1 MSTAKSAYVV
11 GSGPNGLT
19 AAIMLARAG
28 VRTTVLEAQSTIGGG
43 TRSAELTLRG
53 FHHDVC
59 SAVHPLGISSPAF
72 RSFPLAEHG
81 LEWVQPPVPLA
92 HPLDNEPPA
101 LLMRSIDRT
110 AESLGRDAV
119 AWRATL
125 APIVREWDVIVPG
138 ILRPPVRVPRH
149 PFALAPLGVLAPWP
163 AASAAR
169 FLFRTER
176 ARALFA
182 GVAAHAVIPLERT
195 PSGAFG
201 WVLTAAGH
209 AVGWPVPRGGSQA
222 IANALASYFRSL
234 GGEIVA
240 ETPVRSLDEVRDR
253 DMVLLDVTPRQLLE
267 IAGDRLTPKYRN
279 KLRSF
284 RYGPGVFKMDWA
296 LDGPI
301 PWAAPECSQAATVH
315 LGGTLDEIAE
325 AERAPWEGYVPERP
339 FVLLAQP
346 SLFDPSRAPAG
357 KHTAWAYCHVQN
369 GSIVD
374 MSERI
379 EAQVERF
386 APGFGSRILARVCMN
401 TAELQGRD
409 ENLQGGDIGGG
420 AVLLR
425 QLLFRPTA
433 SLYRTS
439 AKGVY
444 LCSSSTPP
452 GGGVH
457 GMCGYHAAVC
467 ALKDS
472 GLQVV

>member
-1 MSTAKSAYVV
+1 
-11 GSGPNGLT
+11 
-19 AAIMLARAG
+19 MLVRAG
-28 VRTTVLEAQSTIGGG
+28 VRSTVLEAQPTIGGG
-43 TRSAELTLRG
+43 TRTADLTLPG

-72 RSFPLAEHG
+72 RSFPLSCHG
-81 LEWVQPPVPLA
+81 LEWIQPPVPLA
-92 HPLDNEPPA
+92 HPLDNGSAA
-101 LLMRSIDRT
+101 LLLRSIHQT
-110 AESLGRDAV
+110 AEALGPDAP
-119 AWRATL
+119 AWRAALTPL
-125 APIVREWDVIVPG
+125 AREWDKIVPG
-138 ILRPPVRVPRH
+138 ILRPPVSLPRH
-149 PFALAPLGVLAPWP
+149 PFALAPLGALALWP
-163 AASAAR
+163 AASIAR
-169 FLFRTER
+169 LLFRTER

-182 GVAAHAVIPLERT
+182 GVAAHSVVPLEKT
-195 PSGAFG
+195 PSAAFG
-201 WVLTAAGH
+201 WVLSAAGH
-209 AVGWPVPRGGSQA
+209 AVGWPVPRGGSQS
-222 IANALASYFRSL
+222 IAGALASYFQSL

-240 ETPVRSLDEVRDR
+240 ATPVRSFDQIRDR
-253 DMVLLDVTPRQLLE
+253 DLVLLDVTPRQLIE
-267 IAGDRLTPKYRN
+267 IAGDRLTPEYTK

-301 PWAAPECSQAATVH
+301 PWSAPECAQAGTVH
-315 LGGTLDEIAE
+315 LGGTLEEIAE
-325 AERAPWEGYVPERP
+325 AERAPWEGHVSDRP
-339 FVLLAQP
+339 FVLLTQP

-369 GSIVD
+369 GSTVD

-386 APGFGSRILARVCMN
+386 APGFRLRILARSCMN
-401 TAELQGRD
+401 TEELHHLN

-425 QLLFRPTA
+425 QFLFRPTA

-439 AKGVY
+439 AKGIY

-472 GLQVV
+472 GLEVL